1 MVGQVKR
8 GFTLIELAMTLLV
21 LALAVGIT
29 APSIAR
35 SVDAVRTRAQ
45 VAGIA
50 TFLRAAREHAVTRNR
65 VYEVRIRTDE
75 GLVELRGRDTAPTTR
90 RLAPGLLVTADPPAA
105 RVIIFLPQ
113 GQSSGG
119 RLRVEMP
126 GRRAYLITVDALTGR
141 VATRLLDL

>member
-8 GFTLIELAMTLLV
+8 GFTLIELAVTLFV
-21 LALAVGIT
+21 LALAVAVT
-29 APSIAR
+29 APSIGR
-35 SVDAVRTRAQ
+35 GVDAVRTRAE

-50 TFLRAAREHAVTRNR
+50 TFLRAARDHAVTRNR
-65 VYEVRIRTDE
+65 AYQVRIRTDE
-75 GLVELRGRDTAPTTR
+75 GLVELRGGDTAPTTR
-90 RLAPGLLVTADPPAA
+90 RLAPGLLVTADPPTA
-105 RVIIFLPQ
+105 RVITFLPQ

>member
-8 GFTLIELAMTLLV
+8 GFTLIELAVTLFIM
-21 LALAVGIT
+21 ALAVGVI
-29 APSIAR
+29 APSISR
-35 SVDAVRTRAQ
+35 GVDAVRTRAE

-50 TFLRAAREHAVTRNR
+50 TFLRTARDHAVTRKR
-65 VYEVRIRTDE
+65 TYEVRIRADE
-75 GLVELRGRDTAPTTR
+75 GLVEMRSGDTATATR

-105 RVIIFLPQ
+105 RIITFLPQ

-126 GRRAYLITVDALTGR
+126 GRRGYLITVDALTGR
-141 VATRLLDL
+141 VATRILDL